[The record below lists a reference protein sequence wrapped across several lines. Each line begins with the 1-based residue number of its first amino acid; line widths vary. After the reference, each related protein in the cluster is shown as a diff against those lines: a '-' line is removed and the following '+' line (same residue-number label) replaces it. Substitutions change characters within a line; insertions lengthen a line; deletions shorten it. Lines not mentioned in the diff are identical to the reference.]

1 MAAPMRI
8 TVMGTGGVG
17 GYFGARVAHAGQDV
31 HFVARGAHLAAIR
44 EHGLRVESPRGH
56 LHLQGVQVTDDP
68 ASIVSTDLVIFG
80 VKLWDTEAAA
90 ESIRPLVGEDT
101 AVISFQNGVV
111 KDDILKRLLG
121 ERAVAGGVGYIAATI
136 AEPGLIRHTGAMQ
149 KLVFGEYSGQ
159 PSARLQ
165 RFAEAC
171 AAAGIDHELS
181 PHIRR
186 TLWEKFVFLV
196 GLSGTTAT
204 VRTPIGPI
212 RSHPRSR
219 AFLHD
224 LMDEAVQ
231 VARAEGVDLPENF
244 AADRLAFCDQ
254 LPAAM
259 TSSMHH
265 DLQRGSRLEAPW
277 LSGDVVARGQRLG
290 IATPCNRAVFDILSV
305 HAEGAAGTAAGAA

>member
-1 MAAPMRI
+1 MHI

-17 GYFGARVAHAGQDV
+17 GYFGARLAQAGQDV
-31 HFVARGAHLAAIR
+31 HFVARGRQLAAIR
-44 EHGLRVESPRGH
+44 ERGLRVESPRGD
-56 LHLQGVQVTDDP
+56 LHLRDVQVTDDP
-68 ASIVSTDLVIFG
+68 ASIGRTDLVIFG

-90 ESIRPLVGEDT
+90 AAIRPLVGEDT

-121 ERAVAGGVGYIAATI
+121 ARAVAGGVGYIAATI

-149 KLVFGEYSGQ
+149 KLVFGEYDGQ
-159 PSARLQ
+159 PSERLQ
-165 RFAEAC
+165 RFADAC
-171 AAAGIDHELS
+171 AAASIDHELS

-204 VRTPIGPI
+204 ARAPIGAI
-212 RSHPRSR
+212 RSHPQSR

-224 LMDEAVQ
+224 LMAETVQ
-231 VARAEGVDLPENF
+231 VARAEGVDLPADF
-244 AADRLAFCDQ
+244 ASDRLAFCDQ
-254 LPAAM
+254 LPATM

-265 DLQRGSRLEAPW
+265 DLQRGSRLEVPW

-290 IATPCNRAVFDILSV
+290 VATPCNRAVFDILSV
-305 HAEGAAGTAAGAA
+305 HADGALPAAA

>member
-1 MAAPMRI
+1 MRI

-17 GYFGARVAHAGQDV
+17 GYFGARLAHAGQDV
-31 HFVARGAHLAAIR
+31 HFVARGRQLAAIR
-44 EHGLRVESPRGH
+44 EHGLRVESPRGD
-56 LHLQGVQVTDDP
+56 LHLREVQVTDHP
-68 ASIVSTDLVIFG
+68 AEIGPTDLVIFG

-90 ESIRPLVGEDT
+90 AAIRPLVGAHT

-149 KLVFGEYSGQ
+149 KLVFGEYDGQ
-159 PSARLQ
+159 PSERLR
-165 RFAEAC
+165 RFADAC
-171 AAAGIDHELS
+171 AAADIDHELS

-196 GLSGTTAT
+196 GLSGTTAMAR
-204 VRTPIGPI
+204 VPIGPI
-212 RSHPRSR
+212 RSHPQSR
-219 AFLHD
+219 AFLRD

-231 VARAEGVDLPENF
+231 VARAEGVDLPAGF
-244 AADRLAFCDQ
+244 ADDRLAFCDQ
-254 LPAAM
+254 LPATM

-265 DLQRGSRLEAPW
+265 DLQRGSRLEVPW

-290 IATPCNRAVFDILSV
+290 VATPCNRAVFDLLAV
-305 HAEGAAGTAAGAA
+305 HAEGALPAAS

>member
-1 MAAPMRI
+1 MHI

-17 GYFGARVAHAGQDV
+17 GYFGARLAHAGYDV
-31 HFVARGAHLAAIR
+31 HFVARGRQLAALR
-44 EHGLRVESPRGH
+44 EHGLRVESPRGD
-56 LHLQGVQVTDDP
+56 LHLRDVRVTDDP
-68 ASIVSTDLVIFG
+68 ASIGPTDLVIFG

-90 ESIRPLVGEDT
+90 AAIRPLVGEHT
-101 AVISFQNGVV
+101 VVISFQNGVV

-149 KLVFGEYSGQ
+149 KLVFGEYDGQ
-159 PSARLQ
+159 PSERLQ

-171 AAAGIDHELS
+171 AAAGIDFDLS

-204 VRTPIGPI
+204 ARVPIGPI
-212 RSHPRSR
+212 RSHPRAR

-224 LMDEAVQ
+224 LMDEVVQ
-231 VARAEGVDLPENF
+231 VARAEGVDLPAGF
-244 AADRLAFCDQ
+244 ADDRLAFCDQ
-254 LPAAM
+254 LPATM

-265 DLQRGSRLEAPW
+265 DLQRGGRLEVPW

-290 IATPCNRAVFDILSV
+290 VATPCNRAVFDILAV
-305 HAEGAAGTAAGAA
+305 HAEGALPAAT

>member
-1 MAAPMRI
+1 MRI

-17 GYFGARVAHAGQDV
+17 GYFGARLAQAGQDV
-31 HFVARGAHLAAIR
+31 HFVARGRQLAAIR
-44 EHGLRVESPRGH
+44 EHGLRVESPRGD
-56 LHLQGVQVTDDP
+56 LHLRDVQVTDDP

-90 ESIRPLVGEDT
+90 AAIRPLVGEDT

-121 ERAVAGGVGYIAATI
+121 ARAVAGGVGYIAATI

-149 KLVFGEYSGQ
+149 KLVFGEVDRP
-159 PSARLQ
+159 PSERLR
-165 RFAEAC
+165 RFADAC

-204 VRTPIGPI
+204 ARAPIGAI
-212 RSHPRSR
+212 RSHPQSR
-219 AFLHD
+219 AFLRD
-224 LMDEAVQ
+224 LMAEVVH
-231 VARAEGVDLPENF
+231 VARAEGVDLPAEF
-244 AADRLAFCDQ
+244 AIDRLAFCDQ
-254 LPAAM
+254 LPATM

-265 DLQRGSRLEAPW
+265 DLQRGSRLEVPW

-290 IATPCNRAVFDILSV
+290 VATPCNRAVFDILSV
-305 HAEGAAGTAAGAA
+305 HAGGALPATA